1 MQNEDGTSSN
11 TVRSPRFTH
20 WIALFVF
27 STIVLGSSVTSVSNI
42 EEIEIRF
49 HGINFCVRFVS
60 VTTAKT
66 FTDGMHLNLIN
77 PHSDTGQAQ

>member
-27 STIVLGSSVTSVSNI
+27 STIVLGSSVTSVSNN

-49 HGINFCVRFVS
+49 HGINFCVRFVLVS
-60 VTTAKT
+60 V
-66 FTDGMHLNLIN
+66 GYHGEHL
-77 PHSDTGQAQ
+77 HWRHASQFD